1 MAGSRTTTQQRA
13 AGALVGVVFGFMI
26 CWSGMIDPDVIRQA
40 LLFEDLYMFFFM
52 GSAVGTAA
60 IGMRILAR
68 LERRSVLTD
77 EPIAWT
83 PEKPGR
89 RHIVGSTLFGLGWGI
104 SGACPGPVAAQV
116 GQGMAWG
123 VVTLLGVV
131 VGVWLYLRAEGS
143 VETEPASDTP
153 QAVAV
158 PA

>member
-1 MAGSRTTTQQRA
+1 MGGPQTTTQQRV
-13 AGALVGVVFGFMI
+13 AGALVGLVFGFMI

-60 IGMRILAR
+60 IGMRLLAR
-68 LERRSVLTD
+68 MERRAVLTD

-83 PEKPGR
+83 PEQPTR
-89 RHIVGSTLFGLGWGI
+89 RHVVGSLLFGVGWGI

-123 VVTLLGVV
+123 VVTLAGVLA
-131 VGVWLYLRAEGS
+131 GVWLYLRAEGS
-143 VETEPASDTP
+143 IETEPATDT
-153 QAVAV
+153 ARAV
-158 PA
+158 PVTS